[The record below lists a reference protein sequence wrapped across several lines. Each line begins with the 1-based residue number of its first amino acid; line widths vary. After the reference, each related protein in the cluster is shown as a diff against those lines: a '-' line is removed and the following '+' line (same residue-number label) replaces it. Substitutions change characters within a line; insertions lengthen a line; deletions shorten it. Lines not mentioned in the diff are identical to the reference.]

1 MKCTDIEHLGNNYIT
16 LHKEMHINVLGIKM
30 LMKQIRE
37 VTRIDWY
44 VY

>member
-1 MKCTDIEHLGNNYIT
+1 MTYIDIEHLGNNYIT
-16 LHKEMHINVLGIKM
+16 LHKEMYNAVLGIKM

-37 VTRIDWY
+37 VSRIDQY